1 MDDIFPDFNS
11 PGDGRGRSASRGR
24 GQRLGSWGPS
34 LTGGYTSPK
43 HQTWEDSR
51 DDRLILVILLDRLE
65 NLILEFLVSIFL
77 DIVSNK
83 KPLVGAGLSARPS
96 LKLYKN
102 NLCLNKGSEFSESL
116 YVRVG
121 TKERK

>member
-1 MDDIFPDFNS
+1 M
-11 PGDGRGRSASRGR
+11 
-24 GQRLGSWGPS
+24 
-34 LTGGYTSPK
+34 
-43 HQTWEDSR
+43 
-51 DDRLILVILLDRLE
+51 ILVILLDRLE

-83 KPLVGAGLSARPS
+83 KPLVGAGLARPS